1 MKASRLSSDI
11 ISSLPPIIKETILC
25 LLPIQEAVR
34 TSVLSKEWRYSWTK
48 MPKLVFNDRKFR
60 ISTELNRLSVME
72 QTFHNLSERK
82 TMSDKCKFFYA
93 IYQVLLLHQG
103 PILEFTL
110 SMHGA
115 NYGCVEIDQM
125 ITHLSRKNTVTKL
138 MLDLNNSY
146 RLPLS
151 IFSLQQLTD
160 LTLTHCEIDHQP
172 PSNGFASLTS
182 LCLEGVDI
190 TKKTHLDLISSCP
203 VLKRLELNASDDGSG
218 CFGIDDKGAALIEL
232 LKCLHGVAQLTFGLW
247 NFEKSVFPRELPTL
261 LVHLK
266 YVCLVH
272 WSFIDK
278 FWLHLL
284 ALLMRSSPNLE
295 KIEIVHDTQFGVG
308 EVYLGQITLA
318 KEGEDNPNRSVTI
331 VLMELQGDNEQTVTS
346 QADLSPGPYVMTD
359 MPLGIHN
366 LLFFFVFP
374 TYSCLIPDFF
384 MLASDELVEII
395 GKVQR
400 LPYAITQESRQ
411 TTTPVSDFSKL

>member
-11 ISSLPPIIKETILC
+11 ISSLPPIIKETNLC

-48 MPKLVFNDRKFR
+48 IPKLVFDDRKFR
-60 ISTELNRLSVME
+60 ISTELNRSSVME

-82 TMSDKCKFFYA
+82 TMSDKGKFFYA

-160 LTLTHCEIDHQP
+160 LTLTHFVRIH
-172 PSNGFASLTS
+172 
-182 LCLEGVDI
+182 
-190 TKKTHLDLISSCP
+190 
-203 VLKRLELNASDDGSG
+203 DGTG

-232 LKCLHGVAQLTFGLW
+232 LKCLHGVAQLTCGLW
-247 NFEKSVFPRELPTL
+247 NVGFEKSVFPRELPTL

-278 FWLHLL
+278 FWLRLL

-295 KIEIVHDTQFGVG
+295 KIEILTCEIDSIAQEDFSDIWLEHLHEFVIGYFGCMILDLELVKFILAKSPLLKK
-308 EVYLGQITLA
+308 VRITLTDQVS
-318 KEGEDNPNRSVTI
+318 KDEKLKICKILLRSPRASPQVDIIVVRETI

-359 MPLGIHN
+359 MPLGIHI
-366 LLFFFVFP
+366 LLFIFVFP

-384 MLASDELVEII
+384 MLASDELVIE
-395 GKVQR
+395 K
-400 LPYAITQESRQ
+400 SC
-411 TTTPVSDFSKL
+411 

>member
-11 ISSLPPIIKETILC
+11 ISSLPPIIKETNLC

-48 MPKLVFNDRKFR
+48 IPKLVFDDRKFR
-60 ISTELNRLSVME
+60 ISTELNRSSVME

-82 TMSDKCKFFYA
+82 TMSDKGKFFYA
-93 IYQVLLLHQG
+93 TYQVLLLHQG

-203 VLKRLELNASDDGSG
+203 VLKRLEL
-218 CFGIDDKGAALIEL
+218 GAALIEL
-232 LKCLHGVAQLTFGLW
+232 LKCLHGVAQLTCGLW
-247 NFEKSVFPRELPTL
+247 NVGFEKSVFPRELPTL

-278 FWLHLL
+278 FWLRLL

-295 KIEIVHDTQFGVG
+295 KIEILEDFSDIWLEHLHEFVIGYFGCMILDLELVKFILAKSPLLKK
-308 EVYLGQITLA
+308 VRITLTDQVS
-318 KEGEDNPNRSVTI
+318 KDEKLKICKILLRSPR
-331 VLMELQGDNEQTVTS
+331 
-346 QADLSPGPYVMTD
+346 ASP
-359 MPLGIHN
+359 
-366 LLFFFVFP
+366 
-374 TYSCLIPDFF
+374 
-384 MLASDELVEII
+384 
-395 GKVQR
+395 Q
-400 LPYAITQESRQ
+400 
-411 TTTPVSDFSKL
+411 